1 MPQRDANAFLLDVVS
16 ACDAVAEFI
25 RGADVG
31 AYATDLKLRSAVE
44 RQLLIAGEAVNNIR
58 RLDPMLAGTL
68 GDVKGIVDFRN
79 ILIHGYF
86 HVKHEVVWAIASTDA
101 PRLRAAAHAA
111 LDDPW
116 KRTT

>member
-1 MPQRDANAFLLDVVS
+1 MPQRDLNAFLLDVVA

-25 RGADVG
+25 RGADLD
-31 AYATDLKLRSAVE
+31 AYSNDLKLRSAVE
-44 RQLLIAGEAVNNIR
+44 RQLLIAGEAVNSIR
-58 RLDPMLAGTL
+58 RLDPMLASTL
-68 GDVKGIVDFRN
+68 GDVKGVVDFRN

-86 HVKHEVVWAIASTDA
+86 HVKHEVVWAIASTDT

-116 KRTT
+116 KKAT